1 LFNAGKRFALIYI
14 LFIFVFAI
22 IVYRLFD
29 MQLING
35 GNYSVVAGKR
45 IVTSDIVEEAPRG
58 EITDRYGELLVSNRI
73 AYSVELVKVDTDTD
87 EFNEVIL
94 DSYKIITDNEKEK
107 IKDTFPFSKNG
118 KKMLISD
125 EEKEEWIKDNDLE
138 KFFDGDIDVYES
150 FLSICEDL
158 YDISDSYTDE
168 EKRIIAGVRY
178 EAEKKGISPQTPYE
192 FASDISLS
200 SVLKF
205 KERKDD
211 FPGIIIK
218 NSYIR
223 EYFNDGIASH
233 ILGMTGKMNE
243 DEYELNK
250 EKGYAYNDIIGKQG
264 IEKMAEEY
272 LRGTDGVK
280 RNTDDES
287 IAGLVED
294 IPAIPGDNVILTID
308 MRLQRALEESLE
320 KNINRIRRSGGV
332 GSGKDADSGAA
343 VVIDVKTGD
352 VLACASYPTF
362 DLATF
367 SKDYSKLASDS
378 AKPLW
383 NRAISGTYTPGSTFK
398 PLVAISALET
408 GNIKPGETI
417 TDNGIY
423 DFYEDYKPRCWIWS
437 EYESTHG
444 SINVSKA
451 IEQSCNYFFYETGR
465 RTGIDNI
472 DEFGGKFGLGEYTGI
487 GLPEEVK
494 GYMASPESKKKL
506 FNNASEQGWYG
517 ADTLQASIGQSV
529 HSFTPVQIANYIATI
544 ANGGTR
550 YKLNII
556 KSIRSSS
563 DGSLKYKSVP
573 EIAETI
579 NMSEETLEAVRVGMK
594 NVVDEGSARAIFTGY
609 PIAIG
614 GKTGTAQI
622 GKKQSNNA
630 LFAAY
635 APYDNPE
642 IAICVVLEHGVRGS
656 NAAYVAK
663 DLFDEYFGLNE
674 EAISAF
680 NEMNNL
686 TD

>member
-1 LFNAGKRFALIYI
+1 MFNAGKRFALIYI
-14 LFIFVFAI
+14 LFIFVFAVM
-22 IVYRLFD
+22 VYKLFD

-35 GNYSVVAGKR
+35 DSYTVLAGKR
-45 IVTSDIVEEAPRG
+45 IVTSDITEKAPRG

-73 AYSVELVKVDTDTD
+73 AYSVELVKVDTDT
-87 EFNEVIL
+87 EKFNDVLL
-94 DSYKIITDNEKEK
+94 DSYKIINDNEEGK

-125 EEKEEWIKDNDLE
+125 GEKEEWIKNNDFE
-138 KFFDGDIDVYES
+138 KFFDEEYDVYEA

-168 EKRIIAGVRY
+168 EKRIIAGIRY

-192 FASDISLS
+192 LANDISLA
-200 SVLKF
+200 SVLSF

-211 FPGIIIK
+211 FPGVIIK

-223 EYFNDGIASH
+223 EYFNNGIASH

-243 DEYELNK
+243 EEYEINK
-250 EKGYAYNDIIGKQG
+250 DKGYAYNDIIGKQG
-264 IEKMAEEY
+264 IEKMAEDY
-272 LRGTDGVK
+272 LRGTDGIR
-280 RNTDDES
+280 RNDADES
-287 IAGLVED
+287 VAGIVD
-294 IPAIPGDNVILTID
+294 NIPAVPGDNVILTID
-308 MRLQRALEESLE
+308 MRLQRALEESLK
-320 KNINRIRRSGGV
+320 KNINRISRSGGV

-362 DLATF
+362 DLSTF
-367 SKDYSKLASDS
+367 TKDYSNLATNT

-408 GNIKPGETI
+408 GNIKPAEKI

-472 DEFGGKFGLGEYTGI
+472 DEYGRKFGLGEYTGI

-494 GYMASPESKKKL
+494 GYIASPESKKKL

-529 HSFTPVQIANYIATI
+529 HSFTPIQIANYIATI

-573 EIAETI
+573 EVAETI
-579 NMSEETLEAVRVGMK
+579 NMSEETLEAVQVGMK
-594 NVVDEGSARAIFTGY
+594 NVVDEGSARAIFSGY

-686 TD
+686 AD